1 MRDIESVH
9 RPKPKQLT
17 WRAGLLAA
25 GLALTA
31 CTSGNSDPVQ
41 TSASTAVSDSK
52 NRPPSAAATFTVLN
66 FTLPQREALNP
77 RFMSV
82 EQCYLDFWKDEDG
95 SRQPVVGP
103 SEIPEGFVTP
113 EHPVVRVD
121 GRCNTPLDNEQ
132 VGLYEG
138 PSQDSD
144 LVMAAINGDAL
155 YLSCY
160 VEDGQPIQDVRGPV
174 SSSDVWF
181 EVVASG
187 GVKAY
192 APSTNIG
199 YPSLAGMAACP

>member
-1 MRDIESVH
+1 MQNIESAR

-17 WRAGLLAA
+17 LRASLLAT

-41 TSASTAVSDSK
+41 TLASTAVSDTK
-52 NRPPSAAATFTVLN
+52 NRPPSAAAAFTVLN
-66 FTLPQREALNP
+66 FTLPQRKPLEP

-103 SEIPEGFVTP
+103 FEIPEGFVTP

-121 GRCNTPLDNEQ
+121 GRCNSPLDNEQ

-144 LVMAAINGDAL
+144 LVVVATNGDAL

-160 VEDGQPIQDVRGPV
+160 VDGGQPIQDIRGP
-174 SSSDVWF
+174 SSRSDVWF
-181 EVVASG
+181 QVVASG
-187 GVKAY
+187 GVNAY
-192 APSTNIG
+192 VPSTNIG
-199 YPSLAGMAACP
+199 YPSTSAMASCL